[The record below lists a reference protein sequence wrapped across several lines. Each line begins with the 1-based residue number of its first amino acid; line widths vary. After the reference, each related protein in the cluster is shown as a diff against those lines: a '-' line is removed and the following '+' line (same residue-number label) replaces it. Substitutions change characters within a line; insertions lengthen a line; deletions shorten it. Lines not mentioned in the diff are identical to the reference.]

1 MLWLETYL
9 AHSIRYCEIVFS
21 QYQLGGLSRAHV
33 SGVKP
38 KAGLL
43 GHLRPISAQSVPRS
57 RRGPALCMGILVQGE
72 AFE

>member
-1 MLWLETYL
+1 MLWLEAYL
-9 AHSIRYCEIVFS
+9 AHSIRYCEILFS
-21 QYQLGGLSRAHV
+21 QYQFGGLSRAHV

-43 GHLRPISAQSVPRS
+43 GYLHPISAQSVPS
-57 RRGPALCMGILVQGE
+57 AGGEPALCMGIFVQGE